1 MNTEP
6 LYGRELEKCS
16 FGILQELFMEQNTT
30 SVEGKA
36 SRESEQSQL
45 LLIYSTTA
53 CAGHRGLRQE
63 LHILSFFLQLRL

>member
-36 SRESEQSQL
+36 SREEWAL
-45 LLIYSTTA
+45 WIYSTTA
-53 CAGHRGLRQE
+53 CAGHAAGQE
-63 LHILSFFLQLRL
+63 S